1 MDAGERLYK
10 FLVVDDELIIRD
22 ALTNHIPWEDLGF
35 TFCGACADGNA
46 ALDKIEQ
53 EAPDVVMTDICMPF
67 LDGIALT
74 ELITERYPMTKVIL
88 LTGYDDF
95 EYAQAAVKLK
105 VYDFLLKPITPRELR
120 KVLLSVKEKLDEEYK
135 SRKDIESLKTQ
146 LNESLPILRERIL
159 NMLLTGTQRKEELG
173 NRLTYLGLSFPLNGF
188 FYLVMAIAID
198 SRAEDEEYEL
208 NLLAAKNG
216 VEKILSSEFKSISFQ
231 DGGDRLIVLA
241 WHERQDM
248 IFRDSLL
255 EAEEINRKLPAYLTA
270 SVTLGIGE
278 PVPDVSLIPRSYS
291 DAMKALSFG
300 TIQGGGRIVTY
311 RELIGKTND
320 ARKVPLNWGKL
331 IANALR
337 SSSRDEVFSHI
348 DNLIASYREGYFSVE
363 EYHVSLQMTLA
374 AILQAVEDFDIPQ
387 HDIIP
392 AGTDPFS
399 EVRSK
404 TSLEEVREW
413 FISICGR
420 IMDSLKTRQE
430 DFSKAKIREAKAYI
444 ETQFSD
450 PSLSLQT
457 VCKELSIS
465 TSYFSLIFK
474 KYLKKTFVEYLT
486 ETRVEKAKEFL
497 RNTNM
502 KTYDIARSIGYR
514 DAHYFSLIFRKATGE
529 PPTAY
534 RTKSRDES
542 A

>member
-1 MDAGERLYK
+1 
-10 FLVVDDELIIRD
+10 
-22 ALTNHIPWEDLGF
+22 
-35 TFCGACADGNA
+35 
-46 ALDKIEQ
+46 
-53 EAPDVVMTDICMPF
+53 
-67 LDGIALT
+67 
-74 ELITERYPMTKVIL
+74 
-88 LTGYDDF
+88 
-95 EYAQAAVKLK
+95 
-105 VYDFLLKPITPRELR
+105 
-120 KVLLSVKEKLDEEYK
+120 
-135 SRKDIESLKTQ
+135 
-146 LNESLPILRERIL
+146 
-159 NMLLTGTQRKEELG
+159 MLLTGTQRKEELG